1 VKRSKA
7 GIVFVIIGLVL
18 VLIAPVW
25 KWGVVPTVVKLP
37 DAIDQTLIYEGVLT
51 LNVDP
56 TSMSPLPPDM
66 AVKIPL
72 TITRVDLSDKAKG
85 TNKVAV
91 VKETAVAK
99 GPGNKD
105 FLSYTKY
112 YALDRK
118 TGKNVAGKNSDQNRT
133 DYSLMLGFFVKND
146 GSYAVWD
153 DDVGQAGK
161 LEYITTEKMDGFTYK
176 NVEVKEWKFVG
187 SPEKT
192 KEPPL
197 GMPSKITGAQIKAVL
212 NNTSLPFNDTDM
224 YPIDYLKA
232 TTSTIRVDTKTGS
245 IFDIVD
251 YKDEYFVDATALG
264 MGKLKLAQIQ
274 YHQTP
279 ENIKQNLDVAAKSYM
294 LLNSVEIYLP
304 LIMLILGLI
313 ALVIGLALII
323 VKKSS

>member
-25 KWGVVPTVVKLP
+25 KWGIVPTVVKLP
-37 DAIDQTLIYEGVLT
+37 DTIDQTLIYEGVLT

-56 TSMSPLPPDM
+56 TSMSPLPPGM
-66 AVKIPL
+66 EVKIPL
-72 TITRVDLSDKAKG
+72 TITRMDVSDKAKG

-91 VKETAVAK
+91 VKEPAVAK

-112 YALDRK
+112 YAADRK
-118 TGKNVAGKNSDQNRT
+118 TGKNVSGHNSDTNRT
-133 DYSLMLGFFVKND
+133 DYSLSLGFHVKKD
-146 GSYAVWD
+146 GSYAIWD
-153 DDVGQAGK
+153 DDVGAAGP
-161 LEYITTEKMDGFTYK
+161 LEYVTTEKMDGFKYK
-176 NVEVKEWKFVG
+176 NIEVLEFKVSG
-187 SPEKT
+187 SGKT
-192 KEPPL
+192 KSPPL
-197 GMPSKITGAQIKAVL
+197 GMPSKISGAQIKAVL
-212 NNTSLPFNDTDM
+212 NNPDLPSFKDTDM
-224 YPIDYLKA
+224 YPIDYIKA
-232 TTSTIRVDTKTGS
+232 TTATLRADQKTGS
-245 IFDIVD
+245 LFDVVD

-264 MGKLKLAQIQ
+264 MGKLKLATLQ

-294 LLNSVEIYLP
+294 LLNSVEIYMP
-304 LIMLILGLI
+304 LIMLILGII

-323 VKKSS
+323 RKKAS